1 MAGPTC
7 TICIHPNRAE
17 IETAIASGTS
27 MRSIALQFGTSHMSI
42 SRHASNHISGLIQ
55 QSQVAKDEARGLDVV
70 RQLVY
75 INSVTVDILK
85 EARANK
91 KNGMALF
98 AVDRIIKQLELQAKL
113 LGDIDKPQINIYVSP
128 EWRGIRDRIVL
139 ALVPYPDARFA
150 VAQELAQLEGDNNV
164 SIG

>member
-1 MAGPTC
+1 MAGRTC

-17 IETAIASGTS
+17 IESAIASGLS
-27 MRSIALQFGTSHMSI
+27 FRSISNQFEVGEASVQ
-42 SRHASNHISGLIQ
+42 RHAASHISGLIQ
-55 QSQVAKDEARGLDVV
+55 SSQAAKDEARGLDVV
-70 RQLVY
+70 KQLVY
-75 INSVTVDILK
+75 INNVTTDILK

-91 KNGMALF
+91 KNGIALF

-139 ALVPYPDARFA
+139 ALIPYPDARVV
-150 VAQELAQLEGDNNV
+150 VAQELAQLEGDNDV